1 MGAGRRNAE
10 EFDDIEFW
18 KLDRLERSNCLMIER
33 MKGNEPFPVNFFL
46 KNDRRGRPAI
56 TGQCGPGPHAENHG
70 SFLLKAKIL
79 WLDIEMR
86 CADCAA
92 AKVENYF

>member
-46 KNDRRGRPAI
+46 KNDRR
-56 TGQCGPGPHAENHG
+56 
-70 SFLLKAKIL
+70 
-79 WLDIEMR
+79 
-86 CADCAA
+86 
-92 AKVENYF
+92 V